1 MIQNSIITDTTF
13 DFNVIKLSIKDA
25 NIDKC
30 QFKGKI
36 ENTSISEKVT
46 KCLFKGEI
54 ENAQISKDISNCQ
67 FEGLFGEESNKIM
80 ITGYLND
87 MVIQQDI
94 TPSSAKYVQK
104 LNNSSEYIEIASLEI
119 SSKVVPRL
127 GKTLHKECFI
137 DTRDG
142 KEVFIVQVPT
152 DDNNPRGTILMFY
165 PGILQ
170 EGQTLESIIPEGYA
184 ICDGKTDG
192 VPDLRG
198 RFIRMVGIKDE
209 TEALEQYGEKNNDDL
224 EKLGEYTRQAYLK
237 KVPAHTHSF
246 KTYSGNASI
255 NTSNF
260 SIKYDKDIEYT
271 LYANL
276 NGITTSKEST
286 EYYKLTTST
295 EASFTINPSGYKN
308 GESDKDIL
316 QEYVTTTKHYHSLSG
331 EIPIE
336 GSINLPSIITEGY
349 LSLDL
354 ENFALEQD
362 TEAENFQEAI
372 NIEPQAYALI
382 FIMKL

>member
-94 TPSSAKYVQK
+94 TPSSAKFVQK
-104 LNNSSEYIEIASLEI
+104 LNNSSEYINITSLEI

-137 DTRDG
+137 DIRDG

-170 EGQTLESIIPEGYA
+170 EGQTLESVIPEGYA

-198 RFIRMVGIKDE
+198 RFIRMVGIKDG
-209 TEALEQYGEKNNDDL
+209 TEALEQYGEKNNNDL

-237 KVPAHTHSF
+237 KVPAHTHFF
-246 KTYSGNASI
+246 KTYSGNVGI

-260 SIKYDKDIEYT
+260 SIRYDKDIEYT

-276 NGITTSKEST
+276 NEIKTSEEFT
-286 EYYKLTTST
+286 EYYKLDT
-295 EASFTINPSGYKN
+295 ETSFTTNPSGYKSA
-308 GESDKDIL
+308 ESGNDIL
-316 QEYVTTTKHYHSLSG
+316 QKYVTTKKHYHSLSG

-336 GSINLPSIITEGY
+336 GSITLPSIITQGN

-362 TEAENFQEAI
+362 TDAETFQEAI

>member
-87 MVIQQDI
+87 MIIQQDI
-94 TPSSAKYVQK
+94 TPSSAKYVQR
-104 LNNSSEYIEIASLEI
+104 LNNSFEYNQIASLVI
-119 SSKVVPRL
+119 SSEVVPRL

-170 EGQTLESIIPEGYA
+170 EGQTLESVIPEGYA

-192 VPDLRG
+192 VPNLVG
-198 RFIRMVGIKDE
+198 RFIKCTDTIAGVKECNNNNLISGNSIKIKE
-209 TEALEQYGEKNNDDL
+209 ENLPN
-224 EKLGEYTRQAYLK
+224 
-237 KVPAHTHSF
+237 HTHQFTVTNNS
-246 KTYSGNASI
+246 SI
-255 NTSNF
+255 SDHVF
-260 SIKYDKDIEYT
+260 DGVRGDYIE
-271 LYANL
+271 
-276 NGITTSKEST
+276 
-286 EYYKLTTST
+286 LTTGSDRIWMAGT
-295 EASFTINPSGYKN
+295 TPKTLTHNFDIDVTI
-308 GESDKDIL
+308 
-316 QEYVTTTKHYHSLSG
+316 
-331 EIPIE
+331 
-336 GSINLPSIITEGY
+336 
-349 LSLDL
+349 
-354 ENFALEQD
+354 EQD
-362 TEAENFQEAI
+362 PNSDNFPNNPI
-372 NIEPQAYALI
+372 NIEPNYYALI

>member
-1 MIQNSIITDTTF
+1 MIENSIITDTTF
-13 DFNVIKLSIKDA
+13 DFDVIKLSIKDA

-104 LNNSSEYIEIASLEI
+104 LNNSFEYDQIVSLVI

-137 DTRDG
+137 DTRG
-142 KEVFIVQVPT
+142 EKKVFIVQVPT

-170 EGQTLESIIPEGYA
+170 EGQTLESVIPEGYA

-192 VPDLRG
+192 VPNLSG
-198 RFIRMVGIKDE
+198 RFIKATNDYGDVGE
-209 TEALEQYGEKNNDDL
+209 HNNDNL
-224 EKLGEYTRQAYLK
+224 I
-237 KVPAHTHSF
+237 
-246 KTYSGNASI
+246 SGN
-255 NTSNF
+255 
-260 SIKYDKDIEYT
+260 SIKI
-271 LYANL
+271 
-276 NGITTSKEST
+276 KE
-286 EYYKLTTST
+286 E
-295 EASFTINPSGYKN
+295 
-308 GESDKDIL
+308 
-316 QEYVTTTKHYHSLSG
+316 
-331 EIPIE
+331 
-336 GSINLPSIITEGY
+336 NLPSHTHQFTVTNNSSIDAHIINGIKYVEETKVASGDDIKVY
-349 LSLDL
+349 RYGSDPKTITH
-354 ENFALEQD
+354 NFNIDVTIGQD
-362 TEAENFQEAI
+362 PNANNFSNDPI
-372 NIEPQAYALI
+372 NIEPNYYALI

>member
-1 MIQNSIITDTTF
+1 MIENSIITDTTF

-87 MVIQQDI
+87 TVIQQDI

-104 LNNSSEYIEIASLEI
+104 LNNSSEYIDIASLEI
-119 SSKVVPRL
+119 SSEVVPRL

-165 PGILQ
+165 PKANQ
-170 EGQTLESIIPEGYA
+170 NSEGEQNPEEEQTSENSPSLADLIPEGYA
-184 ICDGKTDG
+184 ICDGDNGT
-192 VPDLRG
+192 PDLRG
-198 RFIRMVGIKDE
+198 RFIKAATTIEEVKKYNTKDE
-209 TEALEQYGEKNNDDL
+209 TNSITIKEENLPN
-224 EKLGEYTRQAYLK
+224 
-237 KVPAHTHSF
+237 HTHQFTVTNNSNIANHEF
-246 KTYSGNASI
+246 DGIRGDYVELTRGSDRIWMAGTTSETLTHNFDIDVTIKQDPNA
-255 NTSNF
+255 NNF
-260 SIKYDKDIEYT
+260 S
-271 LYANL
+271 N
-276 NGITTSKEST
+276 
-286 EYYKLTTST
+286 
-295 EASFTINPSGYKN
+295 NP
-308 GESDKDIL
+308 
-316 QEYVTTTKHYHSLSG
+316 
-331 EIPIE
+331 
-336 GSINLPSIITEGY
+336 
-349 LSLDL
+349 
-354 ENFALEQD
+354 
-362 TEAENFQEAI
+362 I
-372 NIEPQAYALI
+372 NIEPNYYALI

>member
-1 MIQNSIITDTTF
+1 MIENSIITDTTF

-94 TPSSAKYVQK
+94 TPSSAKYVQR
-104 LNNSSEYIEIASLEI
+104 LNNSFEYDQIASLVI
-119 SSKVVPRL
+119 SSEVVPRL

-142 KEVFIVQVPT
+142 KEVFIVQIPT

-170 EGQTLESIIPEGYA
+170 EGQTLESVIPEGYA
-184 ICDGKTDG
+184 ICDGTTEG

-198 RFIRMVGIKDE
+198 RFIRMVD
-209 TEALEQYGEKNNDDL
+209 AGESVGAVNNDNL
-224 EKLGEYTRQAYLK
+224 EKLGENTRQAYLK

-246 KTYSGNASI
+246 KPYSGNIGI

-260 SIKYDKDIEYT
+260 SIRYDKDIEYT

-276 NGITTSKEST
+276 NEIKTSEEST
-286 EYYKLTTST
+286 EYYKLDT
-295 EASFTINPSGYKN
+295 ETSFTTNPSGYKST
-308 GESDKDIL
+308 ESGNDIL
-316 QEYVTTTKHYHSLSG
+316 QKYVTTTKHYHSLSG

-336 GSINLPSIITEGY
+336 GSITLPSIITQGN

-362 TEAENFQEAI
+362 TDAETFQEAI

>member
-104 LNNSSEYIEIASLEI
+104 LNNSFEYNQIASLVI
-119 SSKVVPRL
+119 SSEVVPRL

-170 EGQTLESIIPEGYA
+170 EGQTLESVIPEGYA

-198 RFIRMVGIKDE
+198 RFIKAANDYGDVGKHNNDNLISGNSIQIKEENLPNHTHQFTVENNSSIKDHE
-209 TEALEQYGEKNNDDL
+209 
-224 EKLGEYTRQAYLK
+224 
-237 KVPAHTHSF
+237 F
-246 KTYSGNASI
+246 KSIESYEMINVASGNDSRI
-255 NTSNF
+255 FKYGLSPDTLTHDFDIDVTITSN
-260 SIKYDKDIEYT
+260 
-271 LYANL
+271 N
-276 NGITTSKEST
+276 ESFPN
-286 EYYKLTTST
+286 K
-295 EASFTINPSGYKN
+295 P
-308 GESDKDIL
+308 
-316 QEYVTTTKHYHSLSG
+316 
-331 EIPIE
+331 
-336 GSINLPSIITEGY
+336 
-349 LSLDL
+349 
-354 ENFALEQD
+354 
-362 TEAENFQEAI
+362 I
-372 NIEPQAYALI
+372 NIEPNYYALI

>member
-67 FEGLFGEESNKIM
+67 FEGLFGEESNKII
-80 ITGYLND
+80 ITGSLND

-94 TPSSAKYVQK
+94 TPSSAKQVQTI
-104 LNNSSEYIEIASLEI
+104 NNSSEYIDIVSLEI
-119 SSKVVPRL
+119 SSEVVPRL

-137 DTRDG
+137 DTRNG

-170 EGQTLESIIPEGYA
+170 EGQTLESVIPEGYA

-192 VPDLRG
+192 VPDLSG
-198 RFIRMVGIKDE
+198 RFIKATNDYNDIGEHNNNNLISGNSIQIKEENLPNHTHQFTVTNNSSIKDH
-209 TEALEQYGEKNNDDL
+209 TFDTVSDNSYYYNINNEGHISIPIVGKTTKTL
-224 EKLGEYTRQAYLK
+224 
-237 KVPAHTHSF
+237 THDF
-246 KTYSGNASI
+246 DIDVTI
-255 NTSNF
+255 TSN
-260 SIKYDKDIEYT
+260 DIE
-271 LYANL
+271 
-276 NGITTSKEST
+276 
-286 EYYKLTTST
+286 
-295 EASFTINPSGYKN
+295 SFPNNP
-308 GESDKDIL
+308 
-316 QEYVTTTKHYHSLSG
+316 
-331 EIPIE
+331 
-336 GSINLPSIITEGY
+336 
-349 LSLDL
+349 
-354 ENFALEQD
+354 
-362 TEAENFQEAI
+362 I
-372 NIEPQAYALI
+372 NIEPNYYALI

>member
-67 FEGLFGEESNKIM
+67 FEGLFGEESNKII
-80 ITGYLND
+80 ITGSLND

-94 TPSSAKYVQK
+94 TPSSAKQVQTI
-104 LNNSSEYIEIASLEI
+104 NNSSEYIDIVSLEI
-119 SSKVVPRL
+119 SSEVVPRL

-137 DTRDG
+137 DTRNG

-170 EGQTLESIIPEGYA
+170 EGQTLESVIPEGYA
-184 ICDGKTDG
+184 ICDGRTDG
-192 VPDLRG
+192 VPNLSG
-198 RFIRMVGIKDE
+198 RFIKATNDYNDIGEHNNNNLISGNSIQIKKENLPNHTHQFTVTNNSSIKDH
-209 TEALEQYGEKNNDDL
+209 TFDTVKSYGIIDIATGNDDRIL
-224 EKLGEYTRQAYLK
+224 NYG
-237 KVPAHTHSF
+237 
-246 KTYSGNASI
+246 SGNN
-255 NTSNF
+255 NTLTHDFN
-260 SIKYDKDIEYT
+260 IDI
-271 LYANL
+271 
-276 NGITTSKEST
+276 
-286 EYYKLTTST
+286 
-295 EASFTINPSGYKN
+295 TI
-308 GESDKDIL
+308 
-316 QEYVTTTKHYHSLSG
+316 
-331 EIPIE
+331 
-336 GSINLPSIITEGY
+336 
-349 LSLDL
+349 
-354 ENFALEQD
+354 EQD
-362 TEAENFQEAI
+362 PNSDNFPNKPI
-372 NIEPQAYALI
+372 NIEPNCYALI